1 MKENV
6 LSAVFISVVFHAA
19 LVTYLLF
26 SLEHGLRT
34 NIVLRKVFMV
44 LYYKLTEICGLKATF
59 SSFL

>member
-19 LVTYLLF
+19 SVTYLLF

-34 NIVLRKVFMV
+34 HIALRNVFMA
-44 LYYKLTEICGLKATF
+44 LYYNLKETCKLKATF
-59 SSFL
+59 SSLL